1 MSEIDWTAIRN
12 EYEAGAS
19 LRALAAKHGV
29 SKSLIGKRKFQEK
42 WTEKRIVARGQQRVN
57 RTQAGIS
64 EVSTPQKNE
73 LSTKDRQRL
82 FLEEFAK
89 HANVMLAA
97 KAAGIHRSTVY
108 VWLEND
114 EDFSFAY
121 NQAKEDAKDV
131 LRAEIYRRA
140 KEGWDEPVYQMGYYA
155 GNVRKYSDTLLIFH
169 SKALMPEY
177 REKSTVDVNAN
188 VTGTIGHV
196 RKLHALTDDE
206 LEALE
211 RLAEKAKGEHGN

>member
-1 MSEIDWTAIRN
+1 MSEVDWTAIRT

-42 WTEKRIVARGQQRVN
+42 WTEKRSMSSGHQRVD
-57 RTQAGIS
+57 RTPAGIS
-64 EVSTPQKNE
+64 EVSTSQKNA

-82 FLEEFAK
+82 FLEEYAN

-121 NQAKEDAKDV
+121 TQAKEDARDV

-140 KEGWDEPVYQMGYYA
+140 KEGWEEPVYQMGSYA

-177 REKSTVDVNAN
+177 RDKSTVDVNAN
-188 VTGTIGHV
+188 INGSIEHV
-196 RKLHALTDDE
+196 RKLHALSDE
-206 LEALE
+206 ELDALE
-211 RLAEKAKGEHGN
+211 QLAKKARGEHGR